1 MYLKNLLK
9 TMLGILI
16 LSSCKPSGYD
26 YFTFD
31 PRILKENEIT
41 LSDIADDVTYLP
53 LPNNFPVSKASNFY
67 FTDQLIYLYSVDGI
81 IAFDRTEN
89 QLRKIGSKGRGPGEY
104 LFSSNFS
111 VDTETGKVYVLDQ
124 GDDVKTYSKTGEFL
138 KSIPLKRFGEST
150 SIDFFESAL
159 FVTYAFQFGASLY
172 AWAIFD
178 TSGQVIKKREIGIPS
193 FSSIFGT
200 SRATYKYGDRV
211 YYWNNYID
219 TVFSVLPG
227 LSVESSF
234 FISPGEHRIPRTRDI
249 PINPYE
255 KYMVISNIFETDR
268 YIVIRYYFRNPI
280 LLLYDKYDREPYLLN
295 LEYEQNSYV
304 NGIEN
309 DLDAGPTFIPDQYIS
324 ENGREYIVGVI
335 DPIIIKTIVS
345 SESFKKTIPKYA
357 DKKKELEILAE
368 SLKETDNPVLMLI
381 RMKR

>member
-178 TSGQVIKKREIGIPS
+178 TSGQVIKKEKLGSRHLAAYLEHPGQLINMETEFIIGIITLILY
-193 FSSIFGT
+193 FQC
-200 SRATYKYGDRV
+200 YLV
-211 YYWNNYID
+211 YQLNHPFLL
-219 TVFSVLPG
+219 VPG
-227 LSVESSF
+227 NTGSQGQE
-234 FISPGEHRIPRTRDI
+234 I
-249 PINPYE
+249 
-255 KYMVISNIFETDR
+255 
-268 YIVIRYYFRNPI
+268 
-280 LLLYDKYDREPYLLN
+280 YL
-295 LEYEQNSYV
+295 
-304 NGIEN
+304 
-309 DLDAGPTFIPDQYIS
+309 
-324 ENGREYIVGVI
+324 
-335 DPIIIKTIVS
+335 
-345 SESFKKTIPKYA
+345 
-357 DKKKELEILAE
+357 
-368 SLKETDNPVLMLI
+368 
-381 RMKR
+381 